1 MSKLTKEELD
11 YINESQSNFQ
21 KLKISIA
28 DLELNKASFMEAINK
43 LRSEFNDFEIMLTD
57 KYGKDSVIDMSTG
70 EIKQKDA

>member
-43 LRSEFNDFEIMLTD
+43 LRSEFNEFEIMLTD

>member
-21 KLKISIA
+21 KLKINIA

-43 LRSEFNDFEIMLTD
+43 LRSEFNEFEIMLTD